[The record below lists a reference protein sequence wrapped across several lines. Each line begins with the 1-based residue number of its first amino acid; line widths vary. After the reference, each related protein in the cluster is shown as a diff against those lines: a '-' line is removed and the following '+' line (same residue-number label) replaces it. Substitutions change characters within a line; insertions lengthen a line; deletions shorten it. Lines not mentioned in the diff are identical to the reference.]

1 MATKKSQRI
10 AIWVIAVVMLV
21 GTIGSFFVI
30 ILQNDNAASDQAR
43 VQAAQEQYQKAYTEY
58 EKKVAAQGDELS
70 AKYYGEF
77 NPYASRVAAFS
88 KDEVTELKTED
99 LKAGDGQE
107 LTKDSSF
114 TAYYI
119 GWTPDGKVFD
129 GSIDGD
135 KLKPPF
141 TAQPGGVIT
150 GWSEGVAGMK
160 VGGVR
165 ELTIPSEKAYGE
177 QGSGDKI
184 PANTPLKFVVMI
196 IPTPEQI
203 AQPEIPQELL
213 QYYGQQ

>member
-213 QYYGQQ
+213 Q

>member
-77 NPYASRVAAFS
+77 SPYASRVAAFS

-99 LKAGDGQE
+99 LITGDGQE

-213 QYYGQQ
+213 